1 MGAAEVRTYPA
12 RDTARAMS
20 QENMEIARRC
30 FDAWARDDLDAFLA
44 EIDPEVVWHTAI
56 EGSAEGDDMVYRGYD
71 GVRQVWKDYRGEVFS
86 RIEAWETE
94 VIDLGASV
102 LRLGRLRV
110 TGRTSG
116 VEIESEFAQQVV
128 MRDGL
133 IVSSRD
139 YLSHAEAL
147 EAAGLSE

>member
-1 MGAAEVRTYPA
+1 
-12 RDTARAMS
+12 MS

-30 FDAWARDDLDAFLA
+30 FDAWNRDDLDGFLA

-56 EGSAEGDDMVYRGYD
+56 EGSAEGDDTAYRGHD
-71 GVRQVWKDYRGEVFS
+71 GVRQIWKDYRGEVFS
-86 RIEAWETE
+86 RMELWETE
-94 VIDLGASV
+94 VIDLSDSV
-102 LRLGRLRV
+102 LRLGRLTV

-116 VEIESEFAQQVV
+116 VEMESEFAQHVV

-139 YLSHAEAL
+139 YLNQAEAL

>member
-1 MGAAEVRTYPA
+1 
-12 RDTARAMS
+12 MS
-20 QENMEIARRC
+20 QENVEIARRC
-30 FDAWARDDLDAFLA
+30 FGAWNRDDLDAFLA
-44 EIDPEVVWHTAI
+44 EIDPEAVWHTAI
-56 EGSAEGDDMVYRGYD
+56 EGTVEGEDTVYRGHD
-71 GVRQVWKDYRGEVFS
+71 GMRQVWKNYRGEVFG
-86 RIEAWETE
+86 RMEASETE
-94 VIDLGASV
+94 LIDLGDAV

-110 TGRTSG
+110 TGQASG
-116 VEIESEFAQQVV
+116 VEMESEFAQHVV